1 MSAGGLPLEGMRCL
15 EIGTSIAAPYATW
28 ILGALGMDVVKV
40 EPRGRG
46 DDARQWGAMFPDGRG
61 SYFEAMNRDKRGIT
75 IDLRDT
81 EERRW
86 LQEYAAR
93 HCDVVLQ
100 NLRAGTVDGYGLGAV
115 DMVAVNP
122 SIVYCNLRAFGAAG
136 PLAGKPGYDPLMQA
150 FGGLM
155 SVTGH
160 EGQPALRVGTSI
172 IDMGTGMWCA
182 IGILASLIKRQQ
194 TGRGAVVDASLYET
208 AVAWMTNPM
217 ATTQASGKE
226 PRRSGSGMLGIA
238 PYQAYP
244 CSDGELVV
252 AAPNDRLFAA
262 LAEVLGHPEWPSD
275 PRYADNQKR
284 YANLEALN
292 AAMSEVL
299 NGKTRDEW
307 QQALDAAGVPSAPVR
322 KVTEVMAEP
331 QTTALGMLQTLPD
344 SDRAMVGLPLSFD
357 GERPPLR
364 RHAPLL
370 GEHDV
375 QVREE
380 ATGQGDADA

>member
-1 MSAGGLPLEGMRCL
+1 MRCL

-46 DDARQWGAMFPDGRG
+46 DDARQWGAMFSDGRG

-75 IDLRDT
+75 IDLRDA

-115 DMVAVNP
+115 DMVAANARL
-122 SIVYCNLRAFGAAG
+122 IYCNLHAFGATG

-182 IGILASLIKRQQ
+182 IGILASLVQRQQ

-244 CSDGELVV
+244 CADGELVV

-262 LAEVLGHPEWPSD
+262 LSEVLGHAEWPLD
-275 PRYADNQKR
+275 ARFADNQKR

-292 AAMSEVL
+292 TEISAVL
-299 NGKTRDEW
+299 AERTRDEW
-307 QQALDAAGVPSAPVR
+307 QQALDGAGVPSAPVR
-322 KVTEVMAEP
+322 KVTEVMGEP
-331 QTTALGMLQTLPD
+331 QTQALGMLQSMPD
-344 SDRAMVGLPLSFD
+344 ADRALVGLPLSFD
-357 GERPPLR
+357 GLRPPIR
-364 RHAPLL
+364 RYAPTL
-370 GEHDV
+370 GEHDE
-375 QVREE
+375 QVRSE
-380 ATGQGDADA
+380 AGRNSD